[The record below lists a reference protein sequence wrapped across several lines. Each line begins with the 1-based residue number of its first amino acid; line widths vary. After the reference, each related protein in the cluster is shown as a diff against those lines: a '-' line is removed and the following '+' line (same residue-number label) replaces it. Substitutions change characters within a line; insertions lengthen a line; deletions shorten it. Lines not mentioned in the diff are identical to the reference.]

1 MPTNIVS
8 NADRMEAESL
18 DGSRSRISIGTS
30 TGSIIAGIMT
40 AHMQA
45 NEAAA
50 CSHVCPHIGAQI
62 ADIIQRPAIG
72 VPLIVAMYA

>member
-1 MPTNIVS
+1 MVS
-8 NADRMEAESL
+8 NADRMGEKSRHV
-18 DGSRSRISIGTS
+18 SRSRISIGTS
-30 TGSIIAGIMT
+30 AGIIIAGIMT

-50 CSHVCPHIGAQI
+50 CSHVCPHIGVQI
-62 ADIIQRPAIG
+62 ADSIQRPAIG